1 MGASRLAV
9 ELYLIRHAVALE
21 AAPGQS
27 DDARPLSEEGIQK
40 FSEAVQGLKR
50 LGVRLDRLYHSPKL
64 RAVQTAE
71 LLVPLLEGETEVTP
85 YLAAEPS
92 MELLQTLQGSS
103 VALVGHEP
111 WISELC
117 AWLLTARREGQAFP
131 FKKGGVAL
139 LDGPPKPGQMKL
151 LGFWAPRLLRRLGE

>member
-9 ELYLIRHAVALE
+9 ELYLVRHAIALE

-40 FSEAVQGLKR
+40 FRETVRGLKR

-92 MELLQTLQGSS
+92 MALLDTLQGSK

-111 WISELC
+111 WISQLC
-117 AWLLTARREGQAFP
+117 AWLLIARREGHAFP

-139 LDGPPKPGQMKL
+139 LEGSPKPGQMRL
-151 LGFWAPRLLRRLGE
+151 QGFWAPGLLRRLGQ

>member
-1 MGASRLAV
+1 M
-9 ELYLIRHAVALE
+9 ELYLIRHAIALE

-27 DDARPLSEEGIQK
+27 DDARPLSEEGIRK
-40 FSEAVQGLKR
+40 FSEVVRGLKR

-92 MELLQTLQGSS
+92 LALLETLRGSS

-111 WISELC
+111 WMGELC
-117 AWLLTARREGQAFP
+117 AWLVTGRREDRAFP

-139 LDGPPKPGQMKL
+139 LEGLPQPGQMRL
-151 LGFWAPRLLRRLGE
+151 RGFWAPGLLRRLGP

>member
-1 MGASRLAV
+1 M

-21 AAPGQS
+21 AALGQP

-40 FSEAVQGLKR
+40 FSEVVRGLKR
-50 LGVRLDRLYHSPKL
+50 LGVRLDHLYHSPKL

-71 LLVPLLEGETEVTP
+71 LLVLLLEGETEVTP

-92 MELLQTLQGSS
+92 LALLETLQGSS

-111 WISELC
+111 WMGELC
-117 AWLLTARREGQAFP
+117 AWLVTGRQEGRAFP

-139 LDGPPKPGQMKL
+139 LEGRPQPGQMRL
-151 LGFWAPRLLRRLGE
+151 RGFWAPRLLRRLGP

>member
-1 MGASRLAV
+1 MK
-9 ELYLIRHAVALE
+9 LYLIRHAVALE
-21 AAPGQS
+21 AAPGQT
-27 DDARPLSEEGIQK
+27 DDERPLSEEGIQK
-40 FSEAVQGLKR
+40 FTEVVRGLKH
-50 LGVRLDRLYHSPKL
+50 LEVRLDRLYHSPKL

-92 MELLQTLQGSS
+92 LALLETLQGSS

-111 WISELC
+111 WIGELC
-117 AWLLTARREGQAFP
+117 AWLVTGHREGRAFP

-139 LDGPPKPGQMKL
+139 LEGLPQPGQMRL
-151 LGFWAPRLLRRLGE
+151 RGFWAPRLLRRLGP